1 MKLSKQERMVV
12 LGGLSLVA
20 GIVFLVSMSCFIH
33 TVSHWGGE
41 RKDSKQGHDP
51 ELRHT
56 TEQTRK
62 AWETYTPSSTWTP
75 VVTPTSIVKA
85 TPTVDVGIQE
95 VLEML
100 EGCGG
105 LSEYEMQKI
114 YWSVVV
120 AQDKAEEQAERQN
133 TRPDYALADL
143 AVMAYF
149 SITADTLVCIEKK
162 GHKEMWPIPSR

>member
-1 MKLSKQERMVV
+1 MKLSKQERMLLLV
-12 LGGLSLVA
+12 GLSLVA

-41 RKDSKQGHDP
+41 RKERKQGHDP

-56 TEQTRK
+56 TKQTPR
-62 AWETYTPSSTWTP
+62 PTWTP
-75 VVTPTSIVKA
+75 VPVQRIVVTPTSIVKS
-85 TPTVDVGIQE
+85 TPTVDVGIQK

-105 LSEYEMQKI
+105 LSKYEMQKI

-120 AQDKAEEQAERQN
+120 AQDKAVELAEEQN

-149 SITADTLVCIEKK
+149 SITAGTLECIGKK
-162 GHKEMWPIPSR
+162 GDKEMWPIPSTP